1 MSTLKKY
8 NLKGEEIGEVKVDDA
23 FLDVEANQQMVKD
36 YIVALRANLRQ
47 WSANTKGRSEIS
59 HSNKK
64 PHRQKGTGNARQG
77 TLAAPQYR
85 GGGIVF
91 GPKPKFDQHVRI
103 NKKER
108 QLASRHLLAEKI
120 KDGSVLVVE
129 DHVFVGFD
137 KPSTKQLA
145 NFLKKHNLSGRRVL
159 FVGEGEYAQIEMDG
173 RGQKVS
179 VASDKHDHFKKSMRN
194 LPKCTY
200 VIAQNVNGYDLIA
213 AQRVVLTES
222 ALNELNQVW
231 M

>member
-8 NLKGEEIGEVKVDDA
+8 NLKCEEVGEVKVDEA
-23 FLDVEANQQMVKD
+23 FLDIQANQQMVKD

-77 TLAAPQYR
+77 TLAAPQCR

-108 QLASRHLLAEKI
+108 QLASRHLLAEKL
-120 KDGSVLVVE
+120 KDGSVIVVE
-129 DHVFVGFD
+129 DQFFAALD
-137 KPSTKQLA
+137 KPSTKLVA
-145 NFLKKHNLSGRRVL
+145 GFLKKRDLAGKRIL
-159 FVGEGEYAQIEMDG
+159 FVGEGEYAQIEMEGG
-173 RGQKVS
+173 RQKIS
-179 VASDKHDHFKKSMRN
+179 IASDKHSHFKKSIRN
-194 LPKCTY
+194 LSKSSY

-222 ALNELNQVW
+222 ALNELKQVW